1 MKRKLLHALC
11 SITMSAGLSLIPGLM
26 FSQAATLKQ
35 PDDSPPKTDSRQ
47 PAYEASVS
55 RNTAAVYSAA
65 VTVTGKVTDEAGE
78 SIPGVNVLVKGT
90 SVGTTSD
97 SNGDYTLNVP
107 DGAGVLVFSFI
118 GYMSQEVSIDNRTVI
133 NVTLKTDVIS
143 LSEVVVTGYGSQSK
157 RDITGAVSTIDNK
170 QLLSTPSTNV
180 GQALQGKVA
189 GVTVGNENSPGGGV
203 MVRIRGFGTIND
215 NSPLYVI
222 DGVPTKGSLNTINQ
236 NDIESIQILKD
247 ASSASIYGSRAGN
260 GVVIITTKKGKMGKP
275 VFTYD
280 MYVGTQRPGKFLDL
294 LNTEEYAQLTWEAR
308 KNAGAVGANG
318 NPVHAQF
325 GNGPT
330 PTIPDYIFPAG
341 AMEGDP
347 RVAQDASGKYINYS
361 SNIDGA
367 DFNKTKWLI
376 TKANK
381 TGTDWL
387 DEIYNPAPI
396 QNHQIGVSGGT
407 EAGRYAI
414 SLNYFDQEGIMR
426 FTNFKRYTMRS
437 NTEFN
442 ITKRIRV
449 GENFQLGYSQRV
461 NQPNGNSQE
470 SNPTSFAFRIQP
482 IVPVYDVSGVTF
494 AGTRGTDL
502 DNSRNP
508 VADLWRNKDNIQKEV
523 RIFGNAYAEVDILEN
538 LTAKTS
544 FGIDYTIFNFRDY
557 TIRDI
562 ESAESRGSNS
572 LKTTNNFEWTW
583 TWFNTLTYNATLADN
598 HRLNF
603 IVGVEAIKDYY
614 ETFDASR
621 TNFASDDLDNRYL
634 SGGTGVQTNNGG
646 ASNWTLAS
654 EFAKVNYSFLDK
666 YLLEGTV
673 RRDRSSRFSAENL
686 VAYFP
691 AVSAGWVFS
700 EEGFAE
706 SFKSW
711 LDRAKLRAGWG
722 QTGNQEIGYY
732 NPYTIF
738 STNPITSFYDLS
750 GTRTSAI
757 PGYELTQFGNANA
770 KWETTTST
778 NIGLDV
784 TLLSGKFDV
793 AIDWYNRTTTDMLF
807 PVSAPLTSGV
817 ATVPFQNIGSMRNRG
832 IDLALGYHGQSLGGE
847 LTYSVEGNFSTYRNT
862 VTKTTG
868 DANTQYFG
876 INDERIQNFVVT
888 QQNYPISSFFGY
900 TIDGIFQTDDEAAAA
915 PVNNLGTNQNRA
927 GRFIFRDVSGP
938 NGVPDGVINTSDLSI
953 IGNPHPDF
961 TYGITVNVNYKNFG
975 LSLFGQGVQG
985 NEIFNYV
992 KYWTDFPTFAG
1003 NRSTRMLYDSWRP
1016 GKTDAILPQLTS
1028 SDQVSI
1034 LPSTYYLESGSYFRF
1049 KNIQLTYTLP
1059 KALVSKAGLTSVRV
1073 YVQGQNLITITNY
1086 SGMDPEINLRNYVAG
1101 NDRVAGSFNYTSGGD
1116 RQLGVDG
1123 GAYPASKQYLVGL
1136 NLTF

>member
-11 SITMSAGLSLIPGLM
+11 SLTVSAGLSLMPGLM
-26 FSQAATLKQ
+26 FSQAGALKQ
-35 PDDSPPKTDSRQ
+35 PDDSPPKTEGQ
-47 PAYEASVS
+47 PLVFAALA
-55 RNTAAVYSAA
+55 TANMATPYSAA
-65 VTVTGKVTDEAGE
+65 VTVTGKITDEAGE
-78 SIPGVNVLVKGT
+78 AIPGVNVLVKGT
-90 SVGTTSD
+90 SVGTTTD
-97 SNGDYTLNVP
+97 ANGDYTLNVP
-107 DGAGVLVFSFI
+107 DGATALVFSFI
-118 GYMSQEVSIDNRTVI
+118 GYMSQEVSIDSRTVI
-133 NVTLKTDVIS
+133 NVTLKTDIIS

-203 MVRIRGFGTIND
+203 MVRIRGFGTVTD

-294 LNTEEYAQLTWEAR
+294 LNTDEYAQLTWEAR

-347 RVAQDASGKYINYS
+347 RVAQDASGKYVNYS
-361 SNIDGA
+361 SNIDAA

-381 TGTDWL
+381 SGTDWL

-396 QNHQIGVSGGT
+396 QNHQIGVSGGS

-442 ITKRIRV
+442 INKRIRV
-449 GENFQLGYSQRV
+449 GENFQLGYSERV

-508 VADLWRNKDNIQKEV
+508 LADLWRNKDNVQKEV
-523 RIFGNAYAEVDILEN
+523 RIFGNAFAEVDILEN

-544 FGIDYTIFNFRDY
+544 FGIDYTIFNFKDY

-572 LKTTNNFEWTW
+572 LKTTNNFEYTW
-583 TWFNTLTYNATLADN
+583 TWYNTLTYNTTINDI

-603 IVGVEAIKDYY
+603 IVGIEAIDDYY

-621 TNFASDDLDNRYL
+621 TNFASDDIDNRYL

-646 ASNWTLAS
+646 GSDWKLAS
-654 EFAKVNYSFLDK
+654 EFGKLNYNLLDR
-666 YLLEGTV
+666 YLLEGTI
-673 RRDRSSRFSAENL
+673 RRDRSTRFSRNNN

-706 SFKSW
+706 GLKSW
-711 LDRAKLRAGWG
+711 IDRAKLRVGWG

-732 NPYTIF
+732 NFSTIY
-738 STNPITSFYDLS
+738 STNPITSFYDLNGS
-750 GTRTSAI
+750 RTSAI
-757 PGYELTQFGNANA
+757 PGYELTQFGDANA

-784 TLLSGKFDV
+784 TLLSGKFDFG
-793 AIDWYNRTTTDMLF
+793 IDWYNRITSDMLF
-807 PVSAPLTSGV
+807 PVAPPLTSGV
-817 ATVPFQNIGSMRNRG
+817 AIAPFRNIGSMRNRG
-832 IDLALGYHGQSLGGE
+832 VDLSLGYNGQSLGGD
-847 LTYSVEGNFSTYRNT
+847 LTYSVDGNFSTYRNV

-868 DANTQYFG
+868 DANTQFFG

-888 QQNYPISSFFGY
+888 QQNHPISSFFGY

-915 PVNNLGTNQNRA
+915 PVNNLGTNQNKA

-938 NGVPDGVINTSDLSI
+938 NGVPDGVINTRDLSI

-1016 GKTDAILPQLTS
+1016 GKTDAVLPQLTS

-1059 KALVSKAGLTSVRV
+1059 KTLVSKAGLASVRI

-1101 NDRVAGSFNYTSGGD
+1101 NDRVSGSFGYATGSD

>member
-1 MKRKLLHALC
+1 MSNQLRNALC
-11 SITMSAGLSLIPGLM
+11 CIALS
-26 FSQAATLKQ
+26 ATLCFLPGAAFSKART
-35 PDDSPPKTDSRQ
+35 PGSPVAP
-47 PAYEASVS
+47 E
-55 RNTAAVYSAA
+55 
-65 VTVTGKVTDEAGE
+65 VTIKGKVTEETGE
-78 SIPGVNVLVKGT
+78 PLPGVNVLVKGT
-90 SVGTTSD
+90 SSGTTTDSD
-97 SNGDYTLNVP
+97 GNYSLVVP
-107 DGAGVLVFSFI
+107 DNSTALIFSFI
-118 GYMSQEVSIDNRTVI
+118 GYVTQEVSIDNRSVI
-133 NVTLKTDVIS
+133 DVTLAVDIVS

-157 RDITGAVSTIDNK
+157 RDITGAVATIEADR
-170 QLLSTPSTNV
+170 LLSTPSTNL

-203 MVRIRGFGTIND
+203 MVRIRGFGTVND

-222 DGVPTKGSLNTINQ
+222 DGVPTKGNLNTINQ

-260 GVVIITTKKGKMGKP
+260 GVVIITTKKGKNGKP

-280 MYVGTQRPGKFLDL
+280 MYYGTQRPGKLL
-294 LNTEEYAQLTWEAR
+294 SMLNTNEYAQLTWESR
-308 KNAGAVGANG
+308 INAGAVAANG
-318 NPVHAQF
+318 NPNHAQF

-361 SNIDGA
+361 NNIDAA
-367 DFNKTKWLI
+367 DFNKTKWMI

-381 TGTDWL
+381 TGTNWL
-387 DEIYNPAPI
+387 DEIFNPAPI
-396 QNHQIGVSGGT
+396 QNHQIGVSGGN
-407 EAGRYAI
+407 ESGRYAM
-414 SLNYFDQEGIMR
+414 SLNYFDQKGIMIY
-426 FTNFKRYTMRS
+426 TNFKRYSVRA

-442 ITKRIRV
+442 VNKRFRV
-449 GENFQLGYSQRV
+449 GENLQIATTQRV
-461 NQPNGNSQE
+461 NQPNGNSNE
-470 SNPTSFAFRIQP
+470 SNPTSFAYRIQP
-482 IVPVYDVSGVTF
+482 IVPVYDVSGTTF

-523 RIFGNAYAEVDILEN
+523 RLFGNAYAELDILEN

-544 FGIDYTIFNFRDY
+544 FGIDYNIFNFRDY

-572 LKTTNNFEWTW
+572 LKTTNNYEWTW
-583 TWFNTLTYNATLADN
+583 TWFNTLTYNATLADI
-598 HRLNF
+598 HKFNF
-603 IVGVEAIKDYY
+603 ILGVESIKDYY

-621 TNFASDDLDNRYL
+621 TNFASDDIENRYL

-646 ASNWTLAS
+646 ATNWRLAS
-654 EFAKVNYSFLDK
+654 EFAKLNYNLHDK
-666 YLLEGTV
+666 YLLEGTL
-673 RRDRSSRFSAENL
+673 RRDRSSRFSAQNA

-691 AVSAGWVFS
+691 AVSAGWVLS
-700 EEGFAE
+700 EESFAE
-706 SFKSW
+706 GMSTW
-711 LDRAKLRAGWG
+711 LDRAKLRIGWG
-722 QTGNQEIGYY
+722 QTGNQEIGFY
-732 NPYTIF
+732 NPFTIF
-738 STNPITSFYDLS
+738 STNPATSFYDLN
-750 GTRTSAI
+750 GTRSTAI
-757 PGYELTQFGNANA
+757 PGYELTQFGNPNA

-784 TLLSGKFDV
+784 TLLNNKFD
-793 AIDWYNRTTTDMLF
+793 IGFDWYTRVTSDMLF
-807 PVSAPLTSGV
+807 PVAAPLTSGV
-817 ATVPFQNIGSMRNRG
+817 ATVPYQNIAEMRNRG
-832 IDLALGYHGQSLGGE
+832 IDLSLAYHGQALANE
-847 LTYSVEGNFSTYRNT
+847 LTFNIEGNFSMYRNK
-862 VTKTTG
+862 VIKTTG

-915 PVNNLGTNQNRA
+915 PKNNLGTNQNRA
-927 GRFIFRDVSGP
+927 GRFKFRDVSGP
-938 NGVPDGVINTSDLSI
+938 NGVPDGVIDTKDLSI

-961 TYGITVNVNYKNFG
+961 TYGININVNYKNFG
-975 LSLFGQGVQG
+975 LTVFGQGVYG
-985 NEIFNYV
+985 NDIYNYV

-1016 GKTDAILPQLTS
+1016 GKTDAVLPQLTS

-1049 KNIQLTYTLP
+1049 KNIQLTYNLP
-1059 KALVSKAGLTSVRV
+1059 KTLASKIGMNGVRI

-1086 SGMDPEINLRNYVAG
+1086 SGMDPEINLRNYVSG
-1101 NDRVAGSFNYTSGGD
+1101 NDRVAGSTTYVSSTD

-1123 GAYPASKQYLVGL
+1123 GAYPAAKQYLVGL

>member
-1 MKRKLLHALC
+1 MRITLRNALC
-11 SITMSAGLSLIPGLM
+11 CIALSASLSLVPK
-26 FSQAATLKQ
+26 ATYSKS
-35 PDDSPPKTDSRQ
+35 PTSPPDVK
-47 PAYEASVS
+47 V
-55 RNTAAVYSAA
+55 AAVE
-65 VTVTGKVTDEAGE
+65 TTIRGKVTEETGEAL
-78 SIPGVNVLVKGT
+78 PGVNILLKGT
-90 SVGTTSD
+90 STGTTTDAEGNYS
-97 SNGDYTLNVP
+97 LVVP
-107 DGAGVLVFSFI
+107 DNGAVLIFSFI
-118 GYMSQEVSIDNRTVI
+118 GYVTQEVSVDSRTV
-133 NVTLKTDVIS
+133 VDVAMKADVVS

-157 RDITGAVSTIDNK
+157 RDITGAVATIASDR
-170 QLLSTPSTNV
+170 LLSTPSTNL

-222 DGVPTKGSLNTINQ
+222 DGVPTKGNLNTINQ

-260 GVVIITTKKGKMGKP
+260 GVVIITTKKGKAGKP

-280 MYVGTQRPGKFLDL
+280 MYYGTQRPGKLL
-294 LNTEEYAQLTWEAR
+294 SMLNTQEYADLTWESR

-330 PTIPDYIFPAG
+330 PVIPDYIFPAG

-347 RVAQDASGKYINYS
+347 RVAQDANGKYVNYS
-361 SNIDGA
+361 NNIDAA

-381 TGTDWL
+381 TGTNWL
-387 DEIYNPAPI
+387 DEIFNPAPI
-396 QNHQIGVSGGT
+396 QNHQITASGGT
-407 EAGRYAI
+407 EAGRYAM
-414 SLNYFDQEGIMR
+414 SLNYFDQKGIMLY
-426 FTNFKRYTMRS
+426 TNYKRYSVRA

-442 ITKRIRV
+442 ITKRFRV
-449 GENFQLGYSQRV
+449 GENLQIATGQRV
-461 NQPNGNSQE
+461 NQPNGNSNE
-470 SNPTSFAFRIQP
+470 SNPTSFAYRIQP

-508 VADLWRNKDNIQKEV
+508 VADLWRNKDNVQKEV
-523 RIFGNAYAEVDILEN
+523 RLFGNAYAELDILEN

-544 FGIDYTIFNFRDY
+544 FGIDYNIFNFRDY

-572 LKTTNNFEWTW
+572 LKTINNFEWTW
-583 TWFNTLTYNATLADN
+583 TWFNTLTYSATLADV
-598 HRLNF
+598 HKFNF
-603 IVGVEAIKDYY
+603 ILGVESIKDYY

-621 TNFASDDLDNRYL
+621 TNFASDDIENRYL

-646 ASNWTLAS
+646 ATNWRLAS
-654 EFAKVNYSFLDK
+654 EFAKLNYNLHDK
-666 YLLEGTV
+666 YLLEGTL
-673 RRDRSSRFSAENL
+673 RRDRSSRFSPDKL

-691 AVSAGWVFS
+691 AVSAGWVIS
-700 EEGFAE
+700 EESFAE
-706 SFKSW
+706 SMSSW
-711 LDRAKLRAGWG
+711 LDRAKFRIGWG
-722 QTGNQEIGYY
+722 QTGNQEIGFY
-732 NPYTIF
+732 NPKTIF
-738 STNPITSFYDLS
+738 AANPATSFYDLG
-750 GTRTSAI
+750 GTRSTAV
-757 PGYELTQFGNANA
+757 PGYELVQFGNPNA

-778 NIGLDV
+778 NVGLDV
-784 TLLSGKFDV
+784 TLLKGKFDLSF
-793 AIDWYNRTTTDMLF
+793 DWYTRITSDMLF
-807 PVSAPLTSGV
+807 PVAAPLTAGV
-817 ATVPFQNIGSMRNRG
+817 AVVPYQNIGSMRNRG
-832 IDLALGYHGQSLGGE
+832 IDLALGYHGQALGNE
-847 LTYSVEGNFSTYRNT
+847 LTYNIEGNFSMYRNM

-915 PVNNLGTNQNRA
+915 PKNNLGVNQNRA
-927 GRFIFRDVSGP
+927 GRFKFRDISGP
-938 NGVPDGVINTSDLSI
+938 NGVPDGVIDTKDLSI

-961 TYGITVNVNYKNFG
+961 TYGINVNVNYKNF
-975 LSLFGQGVQG
+975 SLTVFGQGVYG
-985 NEIFNYV
+985 NQIYNYV

-1049 KNIQLTYTLP
+1049 KNIQLTYSLP
-1059 KALVSKAGLTSVRV
+1059 KAWASKVGMNSVRV
-1073 YVQGQNLITITNY
+1073 YVQGQNLITITKY
-1086 SGMDPEINLRNYVAG
+1086 SGMDPEINLRNYVSG
-1101 NDRVAGSFNYTSGGD
+1101 NDRVAGSTSYVSSTD

-1123 GAYPASKQYLVGL
+1123 GSYPAAKQYLVGL
-1136 NLTF
+1136 NLNF

>member
-1 MKRKLLHALC
+1 MKRPLRNALC
-11 SITMSAGLSLIPGLM
+11 FLTMSAGIYCQPGLA
-26 FSQAATLKQ
+26 SARSVDLNLL
-35 PDDSPPKTDSRQ
+35 DDSPAMTSMVAGSEHLSSSSFQADF
-47 PAYEASVS
+47 AVS
-55 RNTAAVYSAA
+55 
-65 VTVTGKVTDEAGE
+65 GKVADNTGQGL
-78 SIPGVNVLVKGT
+78 PGVNILVKGT
-90 SVGTTSD
+90 ANGTTTDSD
-97 SNGDYTLNVP
+97 GKFKLNVP
-107 DGAGVLVFSFI
+107 DGNAVLVFSFI
-118 GYMSQEVSIDNRTVI
+118 GYSTQEVSVANRASIEVSMEPDI
-133 NVTLKTDVIS
+133 VS

-157 RDITGAVSTIDNK
+157 RDITGAVSTLDSK
-170 QLLSTPSTNV
+170 QLLATPTTNL
-180 GQALQGKVA
+180 GQALQGKSA
-189 GVTVGNENSPGGGV
+189 GVVVGNENSPGGGV

-222 DGVPTKGSLNTINQ
+222 DGVPTKGNLNTINQ
-236 NDIESIQILKD
+236 NDVESIQILKD
-247 ASSASIYGSRAGN
+247 ASAASIYGSRAGN
-260 GVVIITTKKGKMGKP
+260 GVVIVTTKKGKNGRP

-280 MYVGTQRPGKFLDL
+280 MYAGTQQPGKLLHL
-294 LNTEEYAQLTWEAR
+294 LNTQEYADLTWESR
-308 KNAGAVGANG
+308 INAGAVGANG

-330 PTIPDYIFPAG
+330 PVIPDYIFPAG

-347 RVAQDASGKYINYS
+347 RVAQDANGNYINYS
-361 SNIDGA
+361 NNIDAA
-367 DFNKTKWLI
+367 DFNRTKWMI

-381 TGTDWL
+381 EGTNWL

-396 QNHQIGVSGGT
+396 QNHQVGVSGGT
-407 EAGRYAI
+407 EGGRYAM
-414 SLNYFDQEGIMR
+414 SLNYFNQEGIMIY
-426 FTNFKRYTMRS
+426 TNYKRYSLRA

-442 ITKRIRV
+442 IGKRVRV
-449 GENFQLGYSQRV
+449 GENFQVAYGERV

-482 IVPVYDVSGVTF
+482 IVPIYDVSGTTF

-508 VADLWRNKDNIQKEV
+508 VADLWRNKDNVQKEL
-523 RIFGNAYAEVDILEN
+523 RMFGNAYAEVDILEN

-544 FGIDYTIFNFRDY
+544 FGIDYLTFNFRDY

-583 TWFNTLTYNATLADN
+583 TWYNTLTYNTTIADI
-598 HRLNF
+598 HKLNF
-603 IVGVEAIKDYY
+603 IVGIESIKDYY

-646 ASNWTLAS
+646 ASNWSLAS
-654 EFAKVNYSFLDK
+654 EFAKLNYNLLDK
-666 YLLEGTV
+666 YLFEATV
-673 RRDRSSRFSAENL
+673 RRDRSSRFSKQNL

-700 EEGFAE
+700 EEGF
-706 SFKSW
+706 
-711 LDRAKLRAGWG
+711 LDGTKGWMDRGKLRVGWG

-738 STNPITSFYDLS
+738 STNPITSFYDLNGS
-750 GTRTSAI
+750 RTSAV

-778 NIGLDV
+778 NVGLD
-784 TLLSGKFDV
+784 LALFKSKLDFS
-793 AIDWYNRTTTDMLF
+793 IDWYQRETTDMLF
-807 PVSAPLTSGV
+807 PVSAPLTAGV
-817 ATVPFQNIGSMRNRG
+817 ASVPFQNIGTMRNRG
-832 IDLALGYHGQSLGGE
+832 VDLSLGYHGQ
-847 LTYSVEGNFSTYRNT
+847 LTPDLTFSVDGNFSTYRNE
-862 VTKTTG
+862 VIKTTG

-888 QQNYPISSFFGY
+888 QQGYPISSFFGY
-900 TIDGIFQTDDEAAAA
+900 TIDGIFQTDEEALNA
-915 PVNNLGTNQNRA
+915 PVNNLGVNQNKA
-927 GRFIFRDVSGP
+927 GRFNFRDVSGP
-938 NGVPDGVINTSDLSI
+938 NGVPDGVINTRDLSI

-961 TYGITVNVNYKNFG
+961 TYGITLNMNYKNFG
-975 LSLFGQGVQG
+975 LTVFGQGVYG
-985 NEIFNYV
+985 NDIFNYV

-1016 GKTDAILPQLTS
+1016 GKTDAVLPQLTS

-1049 KNIQLTYTLP
+1049 KNIQLTYSLP
-1059 KALVSKAGLTSVRV
+1059 TALISKIGLTSLRV

-1086 SGMDPEINLRNYVAG
+1086 SGMDPEINLRNYTAG
-1101 NDRVAGSFNYTSGGD
+1101 NDRVAGTFNYTSGSD

-1123 GAYPASKQYLVGL
+1123 GAYPAAKQYLVGL

>member
-1 MKRKLLHALC
+1 MKKTLRNALC
-11 SITMSAGLSLIPGLM
+11 VIAMSATLSLTPGST
-26 FSQAATLKQ
+26 FST
-35 PDDSPPKTDSRQ
+35 PINIGVSDESPPIIESNDLSSANSHPKTAID
-47 PAYEASVS
+47 
-55 RNTAAVYSAA
+55 NAADI
-65 VTVTGKVTDEAGE
+65 TVTGKVVDNTGQTL
-78 SIPGVNVLVKGT
+78 PGVNILVKGT
-90 SVGTTSD
+90 TIGTTTD
-97 SNGDYTLNVP
+97 TNGAFRLVVP
-107 DGAGVLVFSFI
+107 EGSTALIFSFI
-118 GYMSQEVSIDNRTVI
+118 GYTTQEVIIDNRTAI
-133 NVTLKTDVIS
+133 DITLAPDVIS

-157 RDITGAVSTIDNK
+157 RDITGAVATIDDK
-170 QLLSTPSTNV
+170 ALLSTPTTNL

-222 DGVPTKGSLNTINQ
+222 DGVPTKGNLNTINQ

-260 GVVIITTKKGKMGKP
+260 GVVIVTTKKGKQGKP
-275 VFTYD
+275 MFTYD
-280 MYVGTQRPGKFLDL
+280 TYIGTQRPGKFLSL
-294 LNTEEYAQLTWEAR
+294 LNTEEYAQLTWESR
-308 KNAGAVGANG
+308 INSGAVGTNG

-325 GNGPT
+325 GNGAT
-330 PTIPDYIFPAG
+330 PVIPDYIFPAG
-341 AMEGDP
+341 ANEGDP
-347 RVAQDASGKYINYS
+347 RVAQDASGKYVNYGN
-361 SNIDGA
+361 NIDGA

-381 TGTDWL
+381 TGTNWL
-387 DEIYNPAPI
+387 DEIFNPAPI

-407 EAGRYAI
+407 EAGRYAM
-414 SLNYFDQEGIMR
+414 SLNYFDQKGIMIY
-426 FTNFKRYTMRS
+426 TNFKRYTMRA

-442 ITKRIRV
+442 INKRIRV
-449 GENFQLGYSQRV
+449 GENFQVGYSQRV
-461 NQPNGNSQE
+461 NQPNGNSNE

-482 IVPVYDVSGVTF
+482 IVPVYDVTGTTF

-508 VADLWRNKDNIQKEV
+508 AADLWRNKDNIQKEV
-523 RIFGNAYAEVDILEN
+523 RFFGNAYAEFDILEN

-544 FGIDYTIFNFRDY
+544 FGIDYNIFNFRDY

-583 TWFNTLTYNATLADN
+583 TWFNTLTYNKTINDI
-598 HRLNF
+598 HRFNF
-603 IVGVEAIKDYY
+603 ILGVESIKDYY

-646 ASNWTLAS
+646 ASNWALAS
-654 EFAKVNYSFLDK
+654 EFFKANYSLSNK
-666 YLLEGTV
+666 YLLEATV
-673 RRDRSSRFSAENL
+673 RRDRSSRFSAKNL

-700 EEGFAE
+700 DEGFA
-706 SFKSW
+706 KGLGSW
-711 LDRAKLRAGWG
+711 LDRGKLRAGWG

-738 STNPITSFYDLS
+738 STNPITSFYDLNGS
-750 GTRTSAI
+750 RTSAI

-778 NIGLDV
+778 NIGVD
-784 TLLSGKFDV
+784 LSILHGKFDV
-793 AIDWYNRTTTDMLF
+793 ALDWYTRVTSDMLF
-807 PVSAPLTSGV
+807 PVSAPLTAGV
-817 ATVPFQNIGSMRNRG
+817 ASVPFQNIGSMRNRG
-832 IDLALGYHGQSLGGE
+832 IDLAIGYHGSTLNNE
-847 LTYSVEGNFSTYRNT
+847 LTFNVEGNYSMYRNK

-888 QQNYPISSFFGY
+888 QQNHPISSFFGY

-915 PVNNLGTNQNRA
+915 PKNNLGTNQNKA
-927 GRFIFRDVSGP
+927 GRFKYRDVSGP
-938 NGVPDGVINTSDLSI
+938 NGVPDGVIDTKDLSI

-961 TYGITVNVNYKNFG
+961 TYGLSVNVNYKNFG
-975 LSLFGQGVQG
+975 LTVFGQGVYG
-985 NEIFNYV
+985 NQIFNYV

-1059 KALVSKAGLTSVRV
+1059 KTLVSKVGLGSVRV
-1073 YVQGQNLITITNY
+1073 YVQGQNLITITKY
-1086 SGMDPEINLRNYVAG
+1086 SGMDPEINLRSYVAG
-1101 NDRVAGSFNYTSGGD
+1101 NDRVAGSFNYTSGSD

>member
-1 MKRKLLHALC
+1 MSSLLRNALC
-11 SITMSAGLSLIPGLM
+11 CIALS
-26 FSQAATLKQ
+26 ATLCFQ
-35 PDDSPPKTDSRQ
+35 PGAAFSKARTPDSPVAPETTIKGR
-47 PAYEASVS
+47 
-55 RNTAAVYSAA
+55 
-65 VTVTGKVTDEAGE
+65 VTEETGEGL
-78 SIPGVNVLVKGT
+78 PGVNVLVKGT
-90 SVGTTSD
+90 TSGTTTDSD
-97 SNGDYTLNVP
+97 GNYTLTVP
-107 DGAGVLVFSFI
+107 DNSTALIFSFI
-118 GYMSQEVSIDNRTVI
+118 GYVTQEVSIDARTTI
-133 NVTLKTDVIS
+133 DVTLAVDIVS

-157 RDITGAVSTIDNK
+157 RDITGAVSTIAADR
-170 QLLSTPSTNV
+170 LLSTPSTNL
-180 GQALQGKVA
+180 GQAMQGKVA
-189 GVTVGNENSPGGGV
+189 GVNVGNENSPGGGV
-203 MVRIRGFGTIND
+203 MVRIRGFGTVTD

-222 DGVPTKGSLNTINQ
+222 DGVPTKGNLNTINQ
-236 NDIESIQILKD
+236 NDIESIQVLKD

-260 GVVIITTKKGKMGKP
+260 GVVIITTKKGKNGKP

-280 MYVGTQRPGKFLDL
+280 MYYGTQRPGKLLDM
-294 LNTEEYAQLTWEAR
+294 LNTQQYADLTWESR

-325 GNGPT
+325 GNGAS

-347 RVAQDASGKYINYS
+347 RVAQDANGKYINYS
-361 SNIDGA
+361 NNIDAA

-381 TGTDWL
+381 SGTNWL
-387 DEIYNPAPI
+387 DEIFNPAPI
-396 QNHQIGVSGGT
+396 QNHQIGVSGGN
-407 EAGRYAI
+407 ESGRYAM
-414 SLNYFDQEGIMR
+414 SLNYFDQKGIMIY
-426 FTNFKRYTMRS
+426 TNFKRYSIRA

-442 ITKRIRV
+442 INKRFRV
-449 GENFQLGYSQRV
+449 GENLQIATTQRV

-482 IVPVYDVSGVTF
+482 IVPVYDVSGTTF

-508 VADLWRNKDNIQKEV
+508 VADLWRNKDNIQREV
-523 RIFGNAYAEVDILEN
+523 RLFGNAYAEFDILEN

-544 FGIDYTIFNFRDY
+544 FGVDYNIFNFRDY

-572 LKTTNNFEWTW
+572 LKTTNNYDWTW
-583 TWFNTLTYNATLADN
+583 TWFNTLTYNATINDI
-598 HRLNF
+598 HKLNF
-603 IVGVEAIKDYY
+603 ILGIESIKNYY

-646 ASNWTLAS
+646 ANNWSLAS
-654 EFAKVNYSFLDK
+654 EFAKVNYNLHDR
-666 YLLEGTV
+666 YLLEGTL
-673 RRDRSSRFSAENL
+673 RRDRSSRFSAANL

-691 AVSAGWVFS
+691 AVSAGWVLS
-700 EEGFAE
+700 EESFAQGMNT
-706 SFKSW
+706 W
-711 LDRAKLRAGWG
+711 LDRAKLRVGWG

-732 NPYTIF
+732 NPLTIY
-738 STNPITSFYDLS
+738 STNPATSFYDLN
-750 GTRTSAI
+750 GTRTTAI
-757 PGYELTQFGNANA
+757 PGYELTQFGNPKA

-784 TLLSGKFDV
+784 TLMNGKFDV
-793 AIDWYNRTTTDMLF
+793 NLDWYTRNTTDMLF
-807 PVSAPLTSGV
+807 PVAAPLTAGV
-817 ATVPFQNIGSMRNRG
+817 ATVPFQNIGTMRNRG
-832 IDLALGYHGQSLGGE
+832 IDLALAYHGQALGNE
-847 LTYSVEGNFSTYRNT
+847 LSYTVEGNFSAYRNV
-862 VTKTTG
+862 VTKTNG
-868 DANTQYFG
+868 DANTQLFG
-876 INDERIQNFVVT
+876 LNDERIQNFIVT
-888 QQNYPISSFFGY
+888 QQDYPISSFFGY

-915 PVNNLGTNQNRA
+915 PVNNLGTNQNKA
-927 GRFIFRDVSGP
+927 GRFKFRDI
-938 NGVPDGVINTSDLSI
+938 NNDGVINTKDLSI

-961 TYGITVNVNYKNFG
+961 TYGININVNYKNFG
-975 LSLFGQGVQG
+975 LTLFGQGVHG

-1003 NRSTRMLYDSWRP
+1003 NRSTRMLNDSWRP

-1049 KNIQLTYTLP
+1049 KNIQVTYTLP
-1059 KALVSKAGLTSVRV
+1059 KGLVSKLGMSTVRV
-1073 YVQGQNLITITNY
+1073 YVQGQNLWTITNY
-1086 SGMDPEINLRNYVAG
+1086 SGMDPEINLRNYTAG
-1101 NDRVAGSFNYTSGGD
+1101 NDRVAGSYTFSNGTD

-1123 GAYPASKQYLVGL
+1123 GAYPAAKQYLVGL